1 MKKKKTKKH
10 RGCLTFLTFI
20 ILVGG
25 LWWFN
30 TYTVKTTEVTIES
43 HKIKDDIKIVQLTDL
58 HGSQFGP
65 NNQVIISKIDRIN
78 PDFIVVTGDM
88 YSSGDNKGRK
98 IAEDLIRKLDEKYD
112 VYAVNGEHDN
122 DNNYLEAL
130 RDMGVDVLD
139 YESRDIVIG
148 DTRLCIYGI
157 DNVFYTDTFDLAN
170 EFSLEREKYNILLAH
185 IENFNAFAK
194 FGMDLSICG
203 DTHGGQLRLP
213 YVGALINR
221 GIWFPELEDGEGRY
235 VKGLFEKEKTKLFVS
250 SGLGNYP
257 VPIRFMNRPEIAVIN
272 LTYGGKNER

>member
-1 MKKKKTKKH
+1 MKKKKIKKH

-122 DNNYLEAL
+122 DNNYLETL

-185 IENFNAFAK
+185 IENLNAFAK

-203 DTHGGQLRLP
+203 DTHGGQVRLP

>member
-1 MKKKKTKKH
+1 M
-10 RGCLTFLTFI
+10 
-20 ILVGG
+20 
-25 LWWFN
+25 
-30 TYTVKTTEVTIES
+30 KTTEVTIES

-122 DNNYLEAL
+122 DNNYLETL

-194 FGMDLSICG
+194 MCIRD
-203 DTHGGQLRLP
+203 
-213 YVGALINR
+213 
-221 GIWFPELEDGEGRY
+221 RY
-235 VKGLFEKEKTKLFVS
+235 
-250 SGLGNYP
+250 
-257 VPIRFMNRPEIAVIN
+257 
-272 LTYGGKNER
+272 